1 MAHTRSS
8 HGHAAN
14 VMAFALFLVC
24 AVSILMG
31 LPKAGHALE
40 PRATPPAST
49 IVPGLNNTVPIRYT
63 SVDPGDPNFTSTSD
77 QGRFLT
83 EDGRLLGTVDRRL
96 TMPIVNS
103 RGSVAES
110 LVIPAGVVTKVLKL
124 KQSRIMYRRIFSG
137 YATGYE
143 ETVDVMLTVVPASAG
158 TFSLVRMELLFNQP
172 SAAAGTRPTSGGRIT
187 VQRFAKELQAYAIL
201 TYNGGG
207 TLRGQWKVD
216 GQILGIVTRQLNRG
230 PREVTIPSPPV
241 PGLPTYGTGLHK
253 VVFEI
258 LTPAPSFD
266 EPMIY
271 YFVTEAYTGAPAG

>member
-1 MAHTRSS
+1 MAYIRSS
-8 HGHAAN
+8 HGHATN
-14 VMAFALFLVC
+14 VLAFALFLAC

-31 LPKAGHALE
+31 FPKTGHALE
-40 PRATPPAST
+40 VSAAPPSVN
-49 IVPGLNNTVPIRYT
+49 IVPGTNTTAQLRYSGVET
-63 SVDPGDPNFTSTSD
+63 TFPDFTSSSL
-77 QGRFLT
+77 QGQFFT
-83 EDGRLLGTVDRRL
+83 PAGRLLGTVKRSL

-110 LVIPAGVVTKVLKL
+110 LVIPAGVVTKALKL
-124 KQSRIMYRRIFSG
+124 EQSRIMYRRIFSG

-158 TFSLVRMELLFNQP
+158 TFSLVRMELQFNQP
-172 SAAAGTRPTSGGRIT
+172 PEAAGTRPSSGGRIT
-187 VQRFAKELQAYAIL
+187 VPRFSKELQAFATL
-201 TYNGGG
+201 AYNGGG

-230 PREVTIPSPPV
+230 LREVTIPSPPV

-258 LTPAPSFD
+258 LAPAPPFD